1 MVGRIRF
8 GSRELFDI
16 LTDVSK
22 RLDDEVEAY
31 LIGGLAMMQHGLK
44 VTTKDVAV
52 VFKDEVDEQTFED
65 ALRACGFYGVTNIPR
80 EYRELGA
87 MIIMEVPGG
96 MRFDIFVETVCRK
109 LRLTEGMRG
118 RAEALDLDG
127 RLRLMV
133 SAPEDIFLFKSVT
146 DRDDD
151 LADMA
156 LLAGRGLNWTSM
168 YYELREDRHN
178 LMYLPHFAVKL
189 EALEEGHGIVAP
201 GRPQLLREAEVIVG
215 MNRISEQFHQKSI
228 SLTDAA
234 RVLGEG
240 EIFAQSVLDKMVDL
254 DFAIKDDDDI
264 YNIVKR

>member
-8 GSRELFDI
+8 GSRELFDV
-16 LTDVSK
+16 LTDMST

-31 LIGGLAMMQHGLK
+31 LIGGLAMMHHGLK
-44 VTTKDVAV
+44 VTTKDVDV

-65 ALRACGFYGVTNIPR
+65 ALRACGFYGVTNVPR

-118 RAEALDLDG
+118 RAEALGLDG

-133 SAPEDIFLFKSVT
+133 CSPEDIFLFKSVT

-156 LLAGRGLNWTSM
+156 FAQERFRAVPKVGHPGVVDHKFSVKVDSRA
-168 YYELREDRHN
+168 
-178 LMYLPHFAVKL
+178 LPHLDDPKVVPLPKGL
-189 EALEEGHGIVAP
+189 IRKNE
-201 GRPQLLREAEVIVG
+201 
-215 MNRISEQFHQKSI
+215 
-228 SLTDAA
+228 
-234 RVLGEG
+234 RVLP
-240 EIFAQSVLDKMVDL
+240 S
-254 DFAIKDDDDI
+254 
-264 YNIVKR
+264 